1 MKHITK
7 QLFHNLIVTLLIFT
21 TLISSSNASEVI
33 SESDFLTTESV
44 GFTLEYY
51 PPDATQKLTRV
62 ASIESDEPVPND
74 STMVVLVEFDVEAS
88 AFVVGLEAGK
98 SNGSTEIFR
107 RQQISPNQTYA
118 LWLLEKRIGNSRP
131 TEKFYL
137 EVGGFNRADAKLK
150 RFEVQPLDYF
160 SVDQLMEATSYEPV
174 TMAYKELATDWSL
187 EQEVNIAFPKEIA
200 RRYVGQEVAVIFDS
214 MVKKYPISLDDV
226 KDRSLWEKRVSLPV
240 DLSEIGTRSVSVV
253 IQTTDDAKL
262 FHIGDDSFRVIGV
275 QGNVVDSFEMPFR
288 DYKDYTVFYNKPDL
302 RIVALPTNVYSKPE
316 PLFFESSSHE
326 MIDYIVSLESGNY
339 RPHVGWRIPPFDHW
353 AEEGFRHLSL
363 GRLLDS
369 YAIYASGGNAEGL
382 DIIGHGAV
390 IDGAPLGSPVKNPI
404 YFPHNQFA
412 GWQEK
417 HSIELRSAG
426 AAFYAG
432 NFVHIIQSH
441 VYGEPK
447 RMIAAISND
456 VTKLMDVKRIP
467 DLEDATPNFNLQLFE
482 YDGYYFLLADKTLWR
497 SDKPFDHWETIE
509 VEFPENL
516 YNFKRLRIGEGSD
529 YIFGLEIVEG
539 RSILRWEKI
548 TWKET
553 DDGPVP
559 EFGFEIE

>member
-1 MKHITK
+1 MKLKTN
-7 QLFHNLIVTLLIFT
+7 QLFLNLILTLLICTPFINT
-21 TLISSSNASEVI
+21 TKASEVI

-44 GFTLEYY
+44 GFTLDYH

-62 ASIESDEPVPND
+62 ASFVPEEPVPND

-107 RQQISPNQTYA
+107 RQSITPSQKYA
-118 LWLLEKRIGNSRP
+118 LWLLERRIGNARP

-137 EVGGFNRADAKLK
+137 EVGGFNRANAKLK
-150 RFEVQPLDYF
+150 RFEVHPLSYF

-174 TMAYKELATDWSL
+174 TMAYKELATDWNL
-187 EQEVNIAFPKEIA
+187 EQEVNVAFPKEIA
-200 RRYVGQEVAVIFDS
+200 RRFIGQEVAVIFDS
-214 MVKKYPISLDDV
+214 MIKKFPITLDDV
-226 KDRSLWEKRVSLPV
+226 QDRDLWEKRISLPV
-240 DLSEIGTRSVSVV
+240 DLSEIGTRKVSVV
-253 IQTTDDAKL
+253 IQTTDDEKL
-262 FHIGDDSFRVIGV
+262 FSIGEDTFRVIGV

-288 DYKDYTVFYNKPDL
+288 EYKDYTVFYNKPDL
-302 RIVALPTNVYSKPE
+302 RIIALPTDIYSKPE

-326 MIDYIVSLESGNY
+326 MVDYIVSLESGNY

-353 AEEGFRHLSL
+353 AEEGFRHLSI
-363 GRLLDS
+363 GKLLDS

-390 IDGAPLGSPVKNPI
+390 IDGAPLGSPIKNPI
-404 YFPHNQFA
+404 YFPHNMFA
-412 GWQEK
+412 GWKEN

-426 AAFYAG
+426 AALYAG
-432 NFVHIIQSH
+432 NFLHIIQSH
-441 VYGEPK
+441 VYGEPR

-456 VTKLMDVKRIP
+456 ITKLLDIKRLP
-467 DLEDATPNFNLQLFE
+467 DLEDAAPNFNLQLFE
-482 YDGYYFLLADKTLWR
+482 HDGYYFLLADKTMWR
-497 SDKPFDHWETIE
+497 TDKPFDYWETIE
-509 VEFPENL
+509 VEFPENI
-516 YNFKRLRIGEGSD
+516 YNFKRLRIGEGRD

-539 RSILRWEKI
+539 RSILRWEEI
-548 TWKET
+548 TWTET